1 MNDAL
6 SNRMKRYENVN
17 RNYLTPRTYSIIR
30 VDGKAFHTFTKKF
43 ERPFD
48 ESLVNMM
55 NMTALYLA
63 KKVQGCKLAYVQ
75 SDEISLLLTDFDDL
89 NTSAWFDGN
98 IQKIVS
104 VSASM
109 ATSEFNRRL
118 IMQYGQAGKG
128 QIEPHLI
135 SATEVCAMK
144 LAEFDSRTYTIPTKT
159 EVTNYL
165 IWRQKDATR
174 NSIAMVAQSLCSVS
188 ELKNKNGDQQQE
200 LIFQKGQNW
209 NNYDDGLKRGRLI
222 MRVAESIPFTPSPNQ
237 LTWTDGE
244 PTIRMKWRVVNP
256 PIFTQNRDFL
266 SNLII
271 ENQ

>member
-17 RNYLTPRTYSIIR
+17 RNYLTPRTYTIIR

-43 ERPFD
+43 KRPFD
-48 ESLVNMM
+48 EDLVNMM
-55 NMTALYLA
+55 DMTALYLA

-75 SDEISLLLTDFDDL
+75 SDEISLVLTDFDDL

-109 ATSEFNRRL
+109 ATAEFNRYLLMNYVQSGKVL
-118 IMQYGQAGKG
+118 IDA
-128 QIEPHLI
+128 LT
-135 SATEVCAMK
+135 ATEIYSMNF
-144 LAEFDSRTYTIPTKT
+144 AEFDSRTYTIPTKT
-159 EVTNYL
+159 EVINYL
-165 IWRQKDATR
+165 VWRQKDATR

-209 NNYDDGLKRGRLI
+209 NDYDDGLKRGRVI
-222 MRVAESIPFTPSPNQ
+222 MRVAEHIPVNFYAPPKP
-237 LTWTDGE
+237 LVGE
-244 PTIRMKWRVVNP
+244 DVEPPMRMKWRVVNP
-256 PIFTQNRDFL
+256 PIFTQECEFL
-266 SNLII
+266 SNLIL

>member
-17 RNYLTPRTYSIIR
+17 RNYLTPRTYTIIR

-43 ERPFD
+43 KRPFD
-48 ESLVNMM
+48 EDLVDMM

-75 SDEISLLLTDFDDL
+75 SDEISLVLTDFDDL

-109 ATSEFNRRL
+109 ATAEFNRRL
-118 IMQYGQAGKG
+118 LMNNIQSGKWV
-128 QIEPHLI
+128 IEPHCMTVDEI
-135 SATEVCAMK
+135 SNMK
-144 LAEFDSRTYTIPTKT
+144 FAEFDSRTYTIPTKT

-165 IWRQKDATR
+165 VWRQKDATR
-174 NSIAMVAQSLCSVS
+174 NSIAMVAQSLCSTE
-188 ELKNKNGDQQQE
+188 ELKHKNGDQQQE

-209 NNYDDGLKRGRLI
+209 NDYDDGLKRGRLI
-222 MRVAESIPFTPSPNQ
+222 MRVAESIPFTPSPKQ
-237 LTWTDGE
+237 LTRTDGE

-266 SNLII
+266 SMLLP
-271 ENQ
+271 ENT

>member
-6 SNRMKRYENVN
+6 STRMKRYENVN
-17 RNYLTPRTYSIIR
+17 RNYLTPRTYTIIR

-43 ERPFD
+43 KRPFD
-48 ESLVNMM
+48 EDLVDMM
-55 NMTALYLA
+55 DTTALYLA

-75 SDEISLLLTDFDDL
+75 SDEISLVLTDFDDL

-109 ATSEFNRRL
+109 ATAEFNRQL
-118 IMQYGQAGKG
+118 LMKYIQAGKG
-128 QIEPHLI
+128 SIQPYLI
-135 SATEVCAMK
+135 SATEVSLMK

-159 EVTNYL
+159 EVMNYL

-174 NSIAMVAQSLCSVS
+174 NSIAMVAQSLCSAS

-209 NNYDDGLKRGRLI
+209 NDYDNGLKRGRLI
-222 MRVAESIPFTPSPNQ
+222 MRVPVNVPKNLIDF
-237 LTWTDGE
+237 D
-244 PTIRMKWRVVNP
+244 PTNPDTFVKRNVWRVDAP
-256 PIFTQNRDFL
+256 PIFTQDREFL
-266 SNLII
+266 SGLIL